1 MPIQKMLSI
10 KETAAILGISAI
22 TALRMVNS
30 GYLPARKVGR
40 QWRINPNALERFMD
54 QRGPRSR
61 KVLTGGVE

>member
-1 MPIQKMLSI
+1 MPIQKMFSI

-54 QRGPRSR
+54 QRAPRS
-61 KVLTGGVE
+61 KVLSGGVE